1 MPQQQTILCAWKPV
15 PFGKWNIIRGMINDG
30 VFADFHLSKCLWRLF
45 ALCPLSAVT
54 LFKYYQQKL
63 LGLIDNKKNHSIWT
77 PNGEMLQAFELCRLS
92 ISIKLQAQKL
102 SQSECQPCLTLKN
115 LSRWI
120 KVSTLLN
127 LPQILRVFKIQ
138 LGSVVI
144 YWVQRNLSP
153 TASLLLYANCLWAT
167 WKEKTPH
174 QRTSE
179 ALTFTLNTPS
189 SNVGG
194 RTTFEF
200 DEKTL
205 QFVVSENIQ
214 RLIKNIFQF

>member
-1 MPQQQTILCAWKPV
+1 
-15 PFGKWNIIRGMINDG
+15 
-30 VFADFHLSKCLWRLF
+30 
-45 ALCPLSAVT
+45 
-54 LFKYYQQKL
+54 
-63 LGLIDNKKNHSIWT
+63 
-77 PNGEMLQAFELCRLS
+77 MLQAFELCRLS

-138 LGSVVI
+138 LGSVVT

-153 TASLLLYANCLWAT
+153 TASVHFYANCLWAT
-167 WKEKTPH
+167 RKEKTPH

-179 ALTFTLNTPS
+179 ALIFTLNTSS

-194 RTTFEF
+194 RTTFECNVN
-200 DEKTL
+200 TL

-214 RLIKNIFQF
+214 QLIKNIFQF

>member
-15 PFGKWNIIRGMINDG
+15 PFGKRNIIRGMINDG

-138 LGSVVI
+138 LGSVVTGCKET
-144 YWVQRNLSP
+144 SP
-153 TASLLLYANCLWAT
+153 LRLLCF
-167 WKEKTPH
+167 
-174 QRTSE
+174 
-179 ALTFTLNTPS
+179 FTLTAC
-189 SNVGG
+189 G
-194 RTTFEF
+194 RR
-200 DEKTL
+200 EKKKRPTRGP
-205 QFVVSENIQ
+205 VRRWYSH
-214 RLIKNIFQF
+214 

>member
-1 MPQQQTILCAWKPV
+1 
-15 PFGKWNIIRGMINDG
+15 MINDG

-138 LGSVVI
+138 LGSVVT

-153 TASLLLYANCLWAT
+153 TASLQFYANCLWAT

-179 ALTFTLNTPS
+179 ALLFTLGMPL

-194 RTTFEF
+194 RTTFANEATTLEF
-200 DEKTL
+200 ATN
-205 QFVVSENIQ
+205 ENIQ
-214 RLIKNIFQF
+214 KIIERIFTF